1 LPRAI
6 DPTEI
11 DKNWANKNEK
21 PANSD
26 KPVNT
31 PYRFRGAAVSFF
43 LARLALCQSR
53 DGEYMAEHAVI
64 LLAEDEEDYVLLIR
78 RAFEQAKIP
87 NPLHV
92 VWNGQEA
99 IAYLKGEGKYA
110 NREEYPLPD
119 LFLLDLKMPRVNGFE
134 VLKWVRSQPGLAP
147 LRILVLTS
155 SEEIRDVNEAY
166 KLGANSFLVK
176 PLDFQDFTQLSRLIQ
191 DFWLK
196 ASKTPETFRPSKISS
211 GSPAQTDPEHPGNK
225 GTQNR

>member
-1 LPRAI
+1 MA
-6 DPTEI
+6 
-11 DKNWANKNEK
+11 
-21 PANSD
+21 
-26 KPVNT
+26 
-31 PYRFRGAAVSFF
+31 
-43 LARLALCQSR
+43 QH
-53 DGEYMAEHAVI
+53 MAEHAVI

-92 VWNGQEA
+92 VWNGQEV

-134 VLKWVRSQPGLAP
+134 VLKWVRAQPGLAP
-147 LRILVLTS
+147 LRVLVLTS

-176 PLDFQDFTQLSRLIQ
+176 PLDFQDFAQLSRLIQ
-191 DFWLK
+191 EFWLK
-196 ASKTPETFRPSKISS
+196 ASKTPEAFRPSKISS
-211 GSPAQTDPEHPGNK
+211 SPGKQDDSGPSGNE
-225 GTQNR
+225 GVDDL